1 LKMIR
6 SFILFFLLTVSSFAA
21 NILSYNIYNRT
32 DRVDVMI
39 TFDIPYHGKIIKNE
53 ANSKIILKLHNVKIE
68 STKIKEIDSA
78 FLSSIS
84 IIPIDNYT
92 QIIADIPNKNI
103 TLKVAQTTDKYGLRL
118 RFIKKKALSNQTPT
132 DTNTLSNLPTKKTT
146 DISSSYYI
154 VVTLLVIGIIF
165 LLVIKRK
172 IANAPNQP
180 QQNSW
185 LFKKLPQAKQE
196 QHNTKPLQESNNVS
210 IRFQKQLDENNS
222 VIMLDFQ
229 NQSYLMVLGQNNNLL
244 LDKFVENKPI
254 TQNDFETLL
263 QQKHTQLDEFL
274 QLENQQE
281 SYEAPK
287 KTEKND
293 LLKSFS
299 KKASN
304 IP

>member
-1 LKMIR
+1 MIR

-39 TFDIPYHGKIIKNE
+39 TFDTPYHGKIIKNE